1 MNKVLSK
8 KVELSKSDKIKISVL
23 VGFIVGLISMV
34 VYNCLVNG
42 TVSYFI
48 V

>member
-8 KVELSKSDKIKISVL
+8 KVELSKSDKFKISVL
-23 VGFIVGLISMV
+23 VGFIVGLVSMV
-34 VYNCLVNG
+34 IYNSLVYG
-42 TVSYFI
+42 TVSYFL

>member
-8 KVELSKSDKIKISVL
+8 KVELSKSDKFKISVL
-23 VGFIVGLISMV
+23 VGFIVGLVSMV
-34 VYNCLVNG
+34 IYNCLVNG

>member
-23 VGFIVGLISMV
+23 VGFIVGLVSMV
-34 VYNCLVNG
+34 VYNCLVHG
-42 TVSYFI
+42 TVSYF
-48 V
+48 VV

>member
-23 VGFIVGLISMV
+23 VGFVVGLVSMIIYNSL
-34 VYNCLVNG
+34 VYG
-42 TVSYFI
+42 TVSYFL

>member
-8 KVELSKSDKIKISVL
+8 KVELSKSDKFKISVL
-23 VGFIVGLISMV
+23 VGFIVGLVSMV
-34 VYNCLVNG
+34 IYNSLVHG
-42 TVSYFI
+42 TVSYFL